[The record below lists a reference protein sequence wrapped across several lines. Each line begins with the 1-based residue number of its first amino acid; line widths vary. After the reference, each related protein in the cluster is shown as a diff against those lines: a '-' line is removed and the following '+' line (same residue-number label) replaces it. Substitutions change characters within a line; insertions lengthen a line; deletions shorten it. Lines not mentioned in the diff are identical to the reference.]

1 MINLLVISLKLCV
14 LSILLS
20 LNTCLALLKRKLS
33 LALERLVWRVVL
45 LLSWGRIFTDLL
57 MNLLVKLLKSISLYS
72 SLDVGSKLLLVLLV
86 IFLLKVLHVLSNV
99 SSEDTLTVHICVVLL
114 SITVV
119 SWETLLRVWDIKSTI
134 SSSLK
139 CSEDTASSGSCTASN
154 IKKST
159 EWALLVIN
167 LINVVGLL
175 SYLSLYNLSINLS
188 VSLINIIKAN
198 LLEKTSCYKKSGTV
212 SCSVVLKTNLKSV
225 TFKLSRVSCS
235 KDTVTIDERVSNL
248 ANYVLVGETYNKTVL
263 WRLVLVLC
271 LDTKLLTLTVVGT
284 SLTTTTK
291 LNLVTAEVSLAL
303 LNLGE
308 LY

>member
-1 MINLLVISLKLCV
+1 
-14 LSILLS
+14 
-20 LNTCLALLKRKLS
+20 
-33 LALERLVWRVVL
+33 
-45 LLSWGRIFTDLL
+45 
-57 MNLLVKLLKSISLYS
+57 
-72 SLDVGSKLLLVLLV
+72 
-86 IFLLKVLHVLSNV
+86 
-99 SSEDTLTVHICVVLL
+99 VHICVVLL